1 MQVLPAAE
9 IKNRFG
15 RISNIVKSG
24 EPVTIT
30 QYGEPTM
37 MLLPLKIAQEALRLY
52 YASQQGKAE
61 NGLLKWLEA
70 RKQEVSPEEE
80 TLSIEEINKLVHE
93 LR

>member
-15 RISNIVKSG
+15 RVSNIVKSG

-37 MLLPLKIAQEALRLY
+37 MLLPSKLRRKHYGFITPANQARRRMDCYAGWKSANRKFPRKRKPFPLK
-52 YASQQGKAE
+52 K
-61 NGLLKWLEA
+61 
-70 RKQEVSPEEE
+70 
-80 TLSIEEINKLVHE
+80 SIN
-93 LR
+93 